1 MCGYALVDILYGG
14 FQRIQRSIKH
24 TYIFKELRISCPT
37 EQWWHKVPSCEAGT
51 LTVLGRLKGIIYL
64 KISVWW

>member
-24 TYIFKELRISCPT
+24 TYIFKELRISCLT
-37 EQWWHKVPSCEAGT
+37 EQWWHKVSSCEAGT